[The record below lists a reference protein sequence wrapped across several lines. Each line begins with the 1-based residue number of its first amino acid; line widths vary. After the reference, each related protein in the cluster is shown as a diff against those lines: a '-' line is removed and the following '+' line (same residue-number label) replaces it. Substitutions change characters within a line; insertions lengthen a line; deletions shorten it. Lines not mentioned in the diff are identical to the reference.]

1 MIEYVQAHN
10 PDDRI
15 IKKAASIL
23 QDGGL
28 VAYPTDSSWAIGCS
42 SESAKGLDALAKLKE
57 SKKSKFTLICSSIS
71 QISEVAVVNNDTFKI
86 IKQLTPGPVVFI
98 LEPRK
103 NIEKK
108 IGVKRAEV
116 GVRIPD
122 SPIPIRIVEEL
133 GAPIFSVTAS
143 KAMLDM
149 EDITDEYMWDNAYT
163 EETLFECGW
172 ELEEIA
178 PVQLIIDSG
187 EALEKS
193 LSTVILIEDGT
204 AEIIRQGKVEI

>member
-1 MIEYVQAHN
+1 MIEYVQPHN

-15 IKKAASIL
+15 IKKAVSIL

-42 SESAKGLDALAKLKE
+42 SESNKGLDALARLKD
-57 SKKSKFTLICSSIS
+57 SKKSKFTLLCSTIS
-71 QISEVAVVNNDTFKI
+71 QISEVAVVNNETFKI
-86 IKQLTPGPVVFI
+86 IKKYTPGPVVFI

-108 IGVKRAEV
+108 IGIKRAEV

-122 SPIPIRIVEEL
+122 SQIPIRMVEEL
-133 GAPIFSVTAS
+133 GSPLFTVTAS

-149 EDITDEYMWDNAYT
+149 EDMTDEYIWDNAYT

-178 PVQLIIDSG
+178 SVQLIIDSG

-193 LSTVILIEDGT
+193 LSTVIRIEDGN
-204 AEIIRQGKVEI
+204 AEIIRQGKIEV